1 MRGTL
6 KTFRTGSQCAKILAY
21 LQVKD
26 NFLTVEMARVLKFGA
41 NCRSRISDLEN
52 AGYKIKHDTIKFN
65 GGYVAKYSL
74 IS

>member
-1 MRGTL
+1 MQGTL
-6 KTFRTGSQCAKILAY
+6 KTFKTGSQCAKILAY

-26 NFLTVEMARVLKFGA
+26 NYLTVEMARMLRYGS

-52 AGYKIKHDTIKFN
+52 AGHKIKHDRIKFN

-74 IS
+74 VV